1 MMTVEGNGML
11 RIAGVVVVLCGL
23 TAAAMSQA
31 GGVDR
36 TGNNGNNNIFVG
48 GTYNKATLVAGDK
61 TTLYGWKAAG
71 EKKFKTR
78 WLSLA
83 GEVSGGYG
91 HHTYVGLAGPLCPSP
106 LCGGTVEVRATEYDF
121 LAGPRVS
128 GNAGS
133 LRIFG
138 HVLFG
143 AGHIIGTIKTPTPA
157 TNSTTA
163 FAADIGGG
171 VDYALRGPFA
181 WRVQADYL
189 QTQFY
194 GTAQKDVRF
203 STGLVI
209 RF

>member
-1 MMTVEGNGML
+1 ML
-11 RIAGVVVVLCGL
+11 RIASVLVVVCLL
-23 TAAAMSQA
+23 TAAALSQA
-31 GGVDR
+31 GGMDR
-36 TGNNGNNNIFVG
+36 TGDTGSNNIFVG

-71 EKKFKTR
+71 EKNFKKP
-78 WLSLA
+78 WLSLV
-83 GEVSGGYG
+83 GEVNGGYG
-91 HHTYVGLAGPLCPSP
+91 HHTYVGLTGPLCPAP
-106 LCGGTVEVRATEYDF
+106 ICGSTVEVRATEYDF

-128 GNAGS
+128 GHAGS

-138 HVLFG
+138 HLLFG
-143 AGHIIGTIKTPTPA
+143 AGHLTGTIKTPSPA
-157 TNSTTA
+157 TNSKTA

-171 VDYALRGPFA
+171 ADYRLRGPFA

>member
-1 MMTVEGNGML
+1 
-11 RIAGVVVVLCGL
+11 
-23 TAAAMSQA
+23 
-31 GGVDR
+31 
-36 TGNNGNNNIFVG
+36 
-48 GTYNKATLVAGDK
+48 
-61 TTLYGWKAAG
+61 
-71 EKKFKTR
+71 
-78 WLSLA
+78 
-83 GEVSGGYG
+83 
-91 HHTYVGLAGPLCPSP
+91 VGLAGPLCPAP
-106 LCGGTVEVRATEYDF
+106 ICGGTVEVRATEYDF
-121 LAGPRVS
+121 LAGPRVF

-143 AGHIIGTIKTPTPA
+143 AGHLTGTIKSPSPA
-157 TNSTTA
+157 TNSRTA

-171 VDYALRGPFA
+171 ADYALRGPFA
-181 WRVQADYL
+181 WRAQVDYL